1 MEQLATLEAPVRKR
15 KVNSD
20 SWKHCFSC
28 EEPPKV
34 EAFLMNNPDV
44 VEFLPSIVRDVKT
57 NLDKNAQ
64 FALEL
69 SYLDEDLRTLFI
81 YVYTQVERE
90 IAKQYQDLFFDKK
103 RRLFPEISHKIIL
116 IAIHYEI

>member
-20 SWKHCFSC
+20 SWKHYFSC
-28 EEPPKV
+28 EETPKV

-57 NLDKNAQ
+57 NLDKNATLVL
-64 FALEL
+64 ALL
-69 SYLDEDLRTLFI
+69 DLDEDLRTLFI
-81 YVYTQVERE
+81 DVYTSVERK
-90 IAKQYQDLFFDKK
+90 IAKQYQDLFFDKMDC
-103 RRLFPEISHKIIL
+103 LFPKISHKINLTVIS
-116 IAIHYEI
+116 YEI

>member
-15 KVNSD
+15 KVNHD

-28 EEPPKV
+28 EEPSKV

-69 SYLDEDLRTLFI
+69 SYLDEETLFI
-81 YVYTQVERE
+81 IAYTQIDRE
-90 IAKQYQDLFFDKK
+90 IASQYQSAFFRKIH
-103 RRLFPEISHKIIL
+103 RLYPEISRKIYL
-116 IAIHYEI
+116 VAIHYEI